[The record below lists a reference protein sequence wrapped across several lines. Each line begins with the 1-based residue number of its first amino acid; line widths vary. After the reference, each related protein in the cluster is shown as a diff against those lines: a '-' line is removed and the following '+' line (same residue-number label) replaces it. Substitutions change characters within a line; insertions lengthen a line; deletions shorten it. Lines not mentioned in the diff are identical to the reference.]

1 MDKNTEKLKTEQVQ
15 GNLPYT
21 HCLNCGT
28 ELQGMYCHVCGQEAT
43 SKTPTVSAFVL
54 EYINNA
60 FIWDTQFFKTVWAL
74 IRRPGYL
81 TNEYLSGKFISQ
93 EHPLKLNMFML
104 FVFITLFVFFAGSE
118 KMNDSVHSMTY
129 DMDVRSALQIEFM
142 IKNEHAEQM
151 KASPRDTVRLQA
163 PFYLAEHYPDIIS
176 HLETIEDVEGEGFDK
191 WVAVLPHTLI
201 EEQIV
206 VLDESGYYR
215 FNSESEAGMEDL
227 KLVNS
232 VWRKMVELL
241 TQYFPMLVLFTAP
254 VLSMSL
260 GLVLRKKRLPSIH
273 HFIFALH
280 YTAFLEILMM
290 IIYLLHLT
298 VAPSM
303 DVLECIMIIGSCVY
317 LAMAFH
323 RVYNSNSWT
332 KAIFNS
338 LFTSLIYFIIGLVIF
353 LVIFLIACYLTVD
366 NVMLDV
372 SVEV

>member
-21 HCLNCGT
+21 HCLNCGA

-43 SKTPTVSAFVL
+43 SKTPTVGAFVL
-54 EYINNA
+54 EYFNNA
-60 FIWDTQFFKTVWAL
+60 FIWDSQFLKTIWAL

-81 TNEYLSGKFISQ
+81 TNEYLSGKFASQ

-191 WVAVLPHTLI
+191 WVAVIPHTFI

-260 GLVLRKKRLPSIH
+260 GFVLRKKRLPHIH

-280 YTAFLEILMM
+280 YTAFLEVLMM
-290 IIYLLHLT
+290 IIYLLHLM